1 MNTRS
6 LYVGALFLSGAF
18 IQAAVVHPL
27 RIEFQ
32 KFDSEERTMRKY
44 WTSDYAVN
52 KDREGIVYQ
61 FADGKELEISLTEY
75 LRDNPGKT
83 EQDFLELKALS
94 DGIYYEQAL
103 EDTRYGKQKQSLG
116 QLEDSEQFAT
126 PPIDT
131 LLIHNSEKGQA
142 LKAARLLLG
151 SGDLT
156 EVQRRRFLLHFFEG
170 LSYRQLA
177 VRENVHFTSVQE
189 SIETAVRKLQKY
201 LKNF

>member
-1 MNTRS
+1 
-6 LYVGALFLSGAF
+6 
-18 IQAAVVHPL
+18 
-27 RIEFQ
+27 
-32 KFDSEERTMRKY
+32 MRKY

-75 LRDNPGKT
+75 LQTNPNRT
-83 EQDFLELKALS
+83 EQDFIELKTLS

-103 EDTRYGKQKQSLG
+103 EDTRYGKQKQALG

-142 LKAARLLLG
+142 LKAARQLLD

-177 VRENVHFTSVQE
+177 MRENVHFTSVQE
-189 SIETAVRKLQKY
+189 SIEAAVRKLQKY

>member
-1 MNTRS
+1 
-6 LYVGALFLSGAF
+6 
-18 IQAAVVHPL
+18 
-27 RIEFQ
+27 
-32 KFDSEERTMRKY
+32 MRRY

-126 PPIDT
+126 PSIDT

-142 LKAARLLLG
+142 LKAARLLLN

-189 SIETAVRKLQKY
+189 SIEAAVRKLQKY

>member
-1 MNTRS
+1 
-6 LYVGALFLSGAF
+6 
-18 IQAAVVHPL
+18 
-27 RIEFQ
+27 
-32 KFDSEERTMRKY
+32 MRKY

-52 KDREGIVYQ
+52 KDRKGIVYQ

-75 LRDNPGKT
+75 LQANPDRT
-83 EQDFLELKALS
+83 EQDFIELKTLS

-103 EDTRYGKQKQSLG
+103 EDTRYGKQKQTLG

-142 LKAARLLLG
+142 LKAARQLLD

-177 VRENVHFTSVQE
+177 MRENVHFTSVQE
-189 SIETAVRKLQKY
+189 SIEAAVRKFQKY

>member
-1 MNTRS
+1 
-6 LYVGALFLSGAF
+6 
-18 IQAAVVHPL
+18 
-27 RIEFQ
+27 
-32 KFDSEERTMRKY
+32 MRRY

-61 FADGKELEISLTEY
+61 FADGKELEISLAEY

-126 PPIDT
+126 PSIDT

-142 LKAARLLLG
+142 LKAARLLLN

-189 SIETAVRKLQKY
+189 SIEAAVRKLQKY